1 MTEEENITPEAA
13 GAPADEVAETSAD
26 ATPQAIAEHET
37 APEPVEETIS
47 VPFGETAG
55 ILAQDDSD
63 YIPEGFRTGPK
74 DSGPRNERKMKIGLV
89 TSDKMDKTITVAVQR
104 KIKHPVYGKF
114 INKTTKFAAHDETN
128 DANPG
133 DRVRIME
140 TRPLSKR
147 KRWRLVEIIER
158 AK

>member
-1 MTEEENITPEAA
+1 MIEEENINPEA
-13 GAPADEVAETSAD
+13 GGEPSEELAEASAD
-26 ATPQAIAEHET
+26 ATPAAIA
-37 APEPVEETIS
+37 APDAPADEAVSAPLVDTPSATSEEA
-47 VPFGETAG
+47 PLMA
-55 ILAQDDSD
+55 
-63 YIPEGFRTGPK
+63 PEGFRLEK
-74 DSGPRNERKMKIGLV
+74 EQGPRNERKMKIGLV

-104 KIKHPVYGKF
+104 KIKHPFYGKF

-128 DANPG
+128 DAHIG

-147 KRWRLVEIIER
+147 KRWRLIEVIER